1 MIVVAPKVVA
11 LKVVAL
17 KVVALKV
24 VAPKVVLPVATTVA
38 AVVATE
44 AVENVIVIAP
54 DPKSREASVAVAVVM
69 IDHVAAGEA
78 ESHRTGTAMIVDAG
92 NVDLKRDSV

>member
-1 MIVVAPKVVA
+1 MIVVAPKGVA
-11 LKVVAL
+11 P
-17 KVVALKV
+17 KV
-24 VAPKVVLPVATTVA
+24 VAPKAGLPVVTTVV

-44 AVENVIVIAP
+44 AAEDVIVIAP